1 MKLISVYEGVWV
13 NWSVSSEWSA
23 RAIQIRPTG
32 PRHDRTAARQWQQ
45 EAVPP
50 LSLVLTG
57 LRESVS
63 PLSLFLFLTARFLPS
78 ALIRLPSRRSLVDA
92 ADGVSRTATSWT
104 FVSSDRDQERISF
117 LFSFLSFFFFF
128 FFFFY
133 KNKIIFGNFID
144 MLRQVENFLFN
155 DGLFIIEHGFFL
167 PNKV

>member
-104 FVSSDRDQERISF
+104 FVSGDRDQERISF

-128 FFFFY
+128 FLQEQNYIRKFY
-133 KNKIIFGNFID
+133 WYARTSWKFSFQRWSFHNRAWI
-144 MLRQVENFLFN
+144 LSS
-155 DGLFIIEHGFFL
+155 
-167 PNKV
+167 